1 VAIVAAHGLSS
12 FSSYQ
17 CAAAVKAVSSAA
29 VAVIHA
35 VTQTTAVAVTVAVTT
50 HAVAK
55 FKFIRFLPKGR
66 FSFCIITAT
75 RSKISNRGVT
85 MSKDS
90 FFVRYPAYI
99 GQGGI
104 LPVTDPFSENQK
116 SKSKEHTDRFI
127 INENF
132 QKTEKNEE
140 N

>member
-1 VAIVAAHGLSS
+1 M
-12 FSSYQ
+12 
-17 CAAAVKAVSSAA
+17 KAVSSAA

-66 FSFCIITAT
+66 FSFCIIAKV

-90 FFVRYPAYI
+90 FFVRYPVDI

-127 INENF
+127 INRNF
-132 QKTEKNEE
+132 QKTEKKEGN
-140 N
+140 